1 MSSPRR
7 SRSPGYRSPSPR
19 RRSPSPRRRDRG
31 DRDRGDRDRRRRYS
45 RSPPRYRTRSPIPRR
60 RDYGSDKDLKNSCTL
75 FIGNL
80 PYHFRERDIAE
91 YLERS
96 GRIRNVT
103 VGYNKRTGQSKGHA
117 FVEYEDRRDA
127 EDAFERFQGY
137 NIEGRRLRIDWD
149 IGLDRKRE
157 FEKTEGGDGVTTGP
171 AARRGSPRR
180 GSRSPKRSTSPRK
193 RSPSPRR
200 SNSPKRSPSPRKG
213 SQSPARKNGSPS
225 NTDRKRSRS
234 PEAKESPR
242 DDKKQKTED

>member
-7 SRSPGYRSPSPR
+7 SRSPGYNRSPSPR
-19 RRSPSPRRRDRG
+19 RRSPSPRRRDR
-31 DRDRGDRDRRRRYS
+31 DRDRSPRRRRYS
-45 RSPPRYRTRSPIPRR
+45 RSPPRYRKRSPIPRR

-80 PYHFRERDIAE
+80 PYHFRERDVAE

-96 GRIRNVT
+96 GRLRNVV

-127 EDAFERFQGY
+127 EEAFERFQGY
-137 NIEGRRLRIDWD
+137 NLEGRRLRIDWD

-157 FEKTEGGDGVTTGP
+157 FEKTQGGDGVTTGP

-180 GSRSPKRSTSPRK
+180 SSRSPKRSPSPRK

-200 SNSPKRSPSPRKG
+200 SNSPKRSPSPRR
-213 SQSPARKNGSPS
+213 SPQSPARKNGSPS
-225 NTDRKRSRS
+225 TNDRKRSRS
-234 PEAKESPR
+234 PDSKGSPH